1 MKISSYNPAT
11 MDLISD
17 DITGIAFGNV
27 VRGGYASTPV
37 VIKPVATT
45 EGSFTRLALF
55 LEDND
60 SLTATSF
67 RYLKSAT
74 AVAGI
79 GSGSA
84 LLSNHF
90 TKVAGISDF
99 TNYSTLSGY
108 GAAMTAATPEYVWL
122 DCKIGTTDTV
132 GSADIN
138 YRFVFE
144 YA

>member
-1 MKISSYNPAT
+1 

-17 DITGIAFGNV
+17 EITGISFGNV
-27 VRGGYASTPV
+27 VRGGYPSAPV
-37 VIKPVATT
+37 VIKPVTTT
-45 EGSFTRLALF
+45 EGSFTNLALF
-55 LEDND
+55 LEEND
-60 SLTATSF
+60 SLTSTSF

-74 AVAGI
+74 AVTGI

-108 GAAMTAATPEYVWL
+108 GAALTAATPEYIWL
-122 DCKIGTTDTV
+122 DCRVGISDTV
-132 GSADIN
+132 GSIGIN
-138 YRFVFE
+138 YRFIFE